1 MLDLDLERDL
11 PTTVADLEALA
22 RARDLRP
29 LPTKAYLEWLTL
41 MSIPRLP
48 RETNSDTDEP
58 FVL

>member
-29 LPTKAYLEWLTL
+29 LPTHAYLEWLTL